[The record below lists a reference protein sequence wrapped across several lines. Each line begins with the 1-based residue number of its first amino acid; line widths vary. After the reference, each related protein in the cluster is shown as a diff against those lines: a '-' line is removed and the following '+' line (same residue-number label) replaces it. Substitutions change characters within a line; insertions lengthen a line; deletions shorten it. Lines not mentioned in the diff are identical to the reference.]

1 MKHITPSKD
10 LHISTGV
17 EQAREFIKEYI
28 GENLRN
34 LSISHSGRRIYA
46 DIYYVDFKPER
57 EVRRYIEDAIPNIY
71 IEEIERDYS
80 DENVT
85 AALMESN
92 LTIYIKEED
101 GCLRP
106 TTPRDLIYELMQ
118 HVDFTTDIISKIET
132 EEEFRQ
138 FAEEAD
144 RLNQQQQEDGVF
156 SRKGVSK

>member
-28 GENLRN
+28 GENLSN
-34 LSISHSGRRIYA
+34 LSISHNGRRIYA

-57 EVRRYIEDAIPNIY
+57 EVRRHIEDAIPNIY

-85 AALMESN
+85 IALMESN
-92 LTIYIKEED
+92 LTIYIKEDD

-106 TTPRDLIYELMQ
+106 TTPGDLIYELMQ
-118 HVDFTTDIISKIET
+118 HVDFTKDRISKVES
-132 EEEFRQ
+132 EEELRQ
-138 FAEEAD
+138 LVEENARRD
-144 RLNQQQQEDGVF
+144 QQQQEDGVF
-156 SRKGVSK
+156 SRKVVSE

>member
-10 LHISTGV
+10 LHVSTGV

-34 LSISHSGRRIYA
+34 LSISHNGRRIYA

-57 EVRRYIEDAIPNIY
+57 EVRRHIEDAIPNIY
-71 IEEIERDYS
+71 IQEIERDYS
-80 DENVT
+80 DEHVT
-85 AALMESN
+85 EALIESN

-106 TTPRDLIYELMQ
+106 TTPGDLIYELMQ
-118 HVDFTTDIISKIET
+118 HVDFTKDRIRKIET

-138 FAEEAD
+138 LVEETARHD
-144 RLNQQQQEDGVF
+144 QQQQEDGVF
-156 SRKGVSK
+156 SRKGISE